1 MGGIPH
7 AFFLKYIYLFLPPQ
21 KNISDSIEMGFIRK
35 GQALQFNWLFEK
47 GAFILHPDETFSVD
61 FSKV

>member
-1 MGGIPH
+1 MGKPAFHPALNLCSSFDPTEHGIQ
-7 AFFLKYIYLFLPPQ
+7 L
-21 KNISDSIEMGFIRK
+21 GVIRK

-47 GAFILHPDETFSVD
+47 GAFVLHPDETFSVN